1 MGDKKERK
9 EKKIGWV
16 GIANKLNF
24 YGFGKGAW
32 LWSEY
37 ILHNSP
43 KIKWWKKSK
52 NDAFRAGCLLSIPE
66 G

>member
-1 MGDKKERK
+1 MGDKKR
-9 EKKIGWV
+9 EKGKQNGGV
-16 GIANKLNF
+16 GMANKLNF
-24 YGFGKGAW
+24 YGFRKGAW

-52 NDAFRAGCLLSIPE
+52 NGAFRAGCLLSFPE